1 MSKNVTRSILVAV
14 TILFTISLGQ
24 KLDKFLSVLGAIS
37 CTPIAFTIPALFH
50 YKVAAETKAS
60 KYYDMTIIAIFI
72 FI

>member
-1 MSKNVTRSILVAV
+1 MLVAI
-14 TILFTISLGQ
+14 TILFTISLGH
-24 KLDKFLSVLGAIS
+24 KLDKFLSILGAIS

-60 KYYDMTIIAIFI
+60 QYYDLAIITIFI